1 MTLPP
6 PQFVNNRAAWA
17 NCLDRLQ
24 EQPRF
29 ALDLEANSLYAYR
42 EQICL
47 MQISIPQQDYVVDP
61 LAGLDFEGL
70 GRLIENGNIEKVL
83 HSAEYDLILMKKQ
96 FGWEMVNLFD
106 TMWAARILGFTQM
119 GLANILQERYGV
131 KLDKRYQKA
140 NWCQR
145 PLSAAQLEYAQS
157 DTHFLL
163 ALRDDLAAALQ
174 AAGCWEEALELF
186 GEQCRVHPSNQ
197 TFDPD
202 GFWSLNGARE
212 LSRSQQAILRALYI
226 FREQEAQRQDRPPF
240 KVLGNTTL
248 LHLAQKAPGSLDE
261 MHGAPGMSA
270 GQIRRYGRQLLAV
283 IRQGQQDKPPT
294 RPHRGPRLPEEVVNR
309 YELLHNW
316 RKQRALARK
325 VESDVIVSRQ
335 TLWDLAYANP
345 QQWSDLEAIES
356 LGPWRRNQY
365 GAEILRVLR
374 EK

>member
-1 MTLPP
+1 MTLHP

-24 EQPRF
+24 EQHRF

-70 GRLIENGNIEKVL
+70 GRLIENGNVEKVL

-106 TMWAARILGFTQM
+106 TMWAARILGFAQM

-174 AAGCWEEALELF
+174 AAGCWEEAMELF
-186 GEQCRVHPSNQ
+186 DEQCRVHPSNQ

-226 FREQEAQRQDRPPF
+226 FREQEAERQDRPPF

-261 MHGAPGMSA
+261 MVGAPGMSA
-270 GQIRRYGRQLLAV
+270 GQIRRYGKQLLAV

-294 RPHRGPRLPEEVVNR
+294 RPYRGPRLPEDVVNR

-325 VESDVIVSRQ
+325 VESDVILNRQ
-335 TLWDLAYANP
+335 TLWELAHANP

-356 LGPWRRNQY
+356 LGPWRRNHY
-365 GAEILRVLR
+365 GEEILRALR

>member
-1 MTLPP
+1 MTLHP
-6 PQFVNNRAAWA
+6 PQFVNSRAAWA

-24 EQPRF
+24 EQSRF

-47 MQISIPQQDYVVDP
+47 MQISTADQDYVVDP
-61 LAGLDFEGL
+61 LAGLDFERL
-70 GRLIENGNIEKVL
+70 GILIENSGVEKVL

-96 FGWEMVNLFD
+96 FGWEMANLFD
-106 TMWAARILGFTQM
+106 TMWAARILGYAQM
-119 GLANILQERYGV
+119 GLANILQEGYGV

-145 PLSAAQLEYAQS
+145 PLSTAQLAYAQS

-174 AAGCWEEALELF
+174 AAGCWEEAMELF
-186 GEQCRVHPSNQ
+186 SEQCQVHPNNQ

-226 FREQEAQRQDRPPF
+226 FREQEAERQDRPPF
-240 KVLGNTTL
+240 KVLGNATL
-248 LHLAQKAPGSLDE
+248 VRLAQKAPGNLDE
-261 MHGAPGMSA
+261 LRGIPGMSV
-270 GQIRRYGRQLLAV
+270 GQIKRYGRQLLAV

-294 RPHRGPRLPEEVVNR
+294 RPYRGPRLPEEVVNR
-309 YELLHNW
+309 YETLHSW
-316 RKQRALARK
+316 RKQRALARG
-325 VESDVIVSRQ
+325 VESDVILNRQ
-335 TLWDLAYANP
+335 TLWDLAHANP
-345 QQWSDLEAIES
+345 QGASELEAIES
-356 LGPWRRNQY
+356 LGPWRRNKY
-365 GAEILRVLR
+365 GQELLRVLAG
-374 EK
+374 K